1 VTFLYGKSLDETL
14 NLIRGESPRNGRRQ
28 FLEPVNVSRWLKS
41 NQTYLGNNVLNGTK
55 KGELR

>member
-1 VTFLYGKSLDETL
+1 LYGKSLDETL